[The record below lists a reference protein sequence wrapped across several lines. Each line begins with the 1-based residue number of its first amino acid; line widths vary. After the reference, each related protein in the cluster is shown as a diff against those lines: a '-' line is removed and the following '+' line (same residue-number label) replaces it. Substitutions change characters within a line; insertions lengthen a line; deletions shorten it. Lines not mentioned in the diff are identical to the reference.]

1 MERTW
6 LRTEPG
12 LVIFSVPELSLAL
25 KFHVTERVELIL
37 DGKRYTNVVCIC
49 RYLDGVSPSNR
60 VILNSISRQVRASTS
75 NWPSCNLFLYSNE
88 KGWRRKAAPPKLV
101 DVINF
106 RFDFLFPVAL
116 ARRNVE
122 QDLDDPIFF
131 TDVNHIVRNDPA
143 YQFDPIM
150 IFENDWKILHDFII
164 TFLYPSQFLL
174 PTATGS
180 VEEGVDEQHVDQPVE
195 QFVGQQ
201 ASQLVTQPVMDQ
213 LMDHAT
219 QYPSQVLEDTTS
231 DTECPPERLM
241 ELEEEPSEEIGN
253 VSQLPPIYS
262 Q

>member
-1 MERTW
+1 MIHT
-6 LRTEPG
+6 P
-12 LVIFSVPELSLAL
+12 
-25 KFHVTERVELIL
+25 
-37 DGKRYTNVVCIC
+37 
-49 RYLDGVSPSNR
+49 
-60 VILNSISRQVRASTS
+60 
-75 NWPSCNLFLYSNE
+75 

-101 DVINF
+101 YVINF

-122 QDLDDPIFF
+122 NDLDDPIFF
-131 TDVNHIVRNDPA
+131 TDVNHIARNDPV

-164 TFLYPSQFLL
+164 TFLYPNQFLL

-180 VEEGVDEQHVDQPVE
+180 VEDGVDEQHVDQPVE
-195 QFVGQQ
+195 QSAGQQ
-201 ASQLVTQPVMDQ
+201 VSQLVTQPVMDQ
-213 LMDHAT
+213 LIDHAF
-219 QYPSQVLEDTTS
+219 QQKMLLEDTTS

-241 ELEEEPSEEIGN
+241 ELEEEPSEEIGD